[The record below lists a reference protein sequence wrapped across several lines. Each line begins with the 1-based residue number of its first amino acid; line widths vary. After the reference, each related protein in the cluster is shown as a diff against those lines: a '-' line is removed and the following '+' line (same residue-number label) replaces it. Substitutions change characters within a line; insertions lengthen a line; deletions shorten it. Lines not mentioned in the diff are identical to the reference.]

1 MRTIK
6 IPTLVAAALAV
17 TIFSLH
23 AIPNQVGGVGFIN
36 FAGMRFENF
45 AEQAETWKPG
55 AKLPGKWENWQDPK
69 NQDSGITV
77 FRLNLTADVFGIRAS
92 QVKAQIKNGQV
103 LRFEVV
109 FDKRSTK
116 SASLV
121 NQLATNIGS
130 FTGDRG
136 GADSKSFNHKKIN
149 IQLRDD
155 PDGRVVVT
163 ISPKATAVVER

>member
-1 MRTIK
+1 MKTIK
-6 IPTLVAAALAV
+6 IPTLVATALTV

-55 AKLPGKWENWQDPK
+55 AKLPGKWENWKDPK
-69 NQDSGITV
+69 NQDSGILV
-77 FRLNLTADVFGIRAS
+77 YRLSLTADVFGIRAS
-92 QVKAQIKNGQV
+92 QVKAQIKNDRV
-103 LRFEVV
+103 LRFEIV
-109 FDKRSTK
+109 FDQPSAK

-121 NQLATNIGS
+121 NQLATNIGT
-130 FTGDRG
+130 FTGDSG
-136 GADSKSFNHKKIN
+136 GEDSKSFNHKKIN
-149 IQLRDD
+149 IRLRDD

-163 ISPKATAVVER
+163 ISPKATAVVKR